1 MYSLLLV
8 IIYIAFISLGLPDS
22 LIGSAWPVMHRELEV
37 PVSYMGILTMLIS
50 GGTILSSLLADRL
63 TRKFGTGLVTAVSVF
78 LTAAALFGFSVSD
91 SFLLLCAWAVPYG
104 LGAGA
109 VDASLN
115 NYVALHYASRHMS
128 WLHCFWGVGCSVSPY
143 IMGYALTGRSDWSLG
158 FRIVSVLQIILTV
171 ILFLSLPLWKK
182 AAAAK
187 ETANIPPDNTE
198 TLHGDHAA
206 PDTSQA
212 SLNTGSST
220 DSGSETS
227 AGRPL
232 SIGRML
238 RMKGVPLVL
247 ATFWSYCALES
258 TAGAWASS
266 YLVQYRRIDAETAAM
281 FASLFYLGITFG
293 RFLSGFVADRLGDRR
308 LIRIGTLTAI
318 AGAALVL
325 LPLPVHF
332 PALAGLVII
341 GLGCAPVYPSIIHST
356 PDNFGAENSQAIIGV
371 QMASAYLG
379 STFMPPLFG
388 LLATHVSIGL
398 YPAYLLLFGGLML
411 FMSERLRRTIA
422 SKKAHSPNSPA

>member
-22 LIGSAWPVMHRELEV
+22 LVGSAWPVMHRDLQV
-37 PVSYMGILTMLIS
+37 PVSYMGIITMLIS

-63 TRKFGTGLVTAVSVF
+63 TRKFGTGPVTAVSVF

-91 SFLLLCAWAVPYG
+91 SFLLLCLWAVPYG

-143 IMGYALTGRSDWSLG
+143 IMGYALTGRSSWSLG
-158 FRIVSVLQIILTV
+158 FRIVSVLQIILAAA
-171 ILFLSLPLWKK
+171 LFLSLPLWKK

-187 ETANIPPDNTE
+187 TNSSLLPDDKEAGSTA
-198 TLHGDHAA
+198 GK
-206 PDTSQA
+206 
-212 SLNTGSST
+212 
-220 DSGSETS
+220 
-227 AGRPL
+227 PL
-232 SIGRML
+232 SIARML
-238 RMKGVPLVL
+238 QIKGVPLVL

-258 TAGAWASS
+258 TTGIWASS
-266 YLVQYRRIDAETAAM
+266 YLVQHRGIDAETAAM

-293 RFLSGFVADRLGDRR
+293 RFLCGFVADKLGDDR
-308 LIRIGTLTAI
+308 LIHIGTLTAI
-318 AGAALVL
+318 AGAALIL
-325 LPLPVHF
+325 LPLPIDF
-332 PALAGLVII
+332 PALGGLIII
-341 GLGCAPVYPSIIHST
+341 GLGCAPIYPSIIHST
-356 PDNFGAENSQAIIGV
+356 PANFGAENSQAIIGV

-388 LLATHVSIGL
+388 LLAAHVSIGL
-398 YPAYLLLFGGLML
+398 YPVYLLLFGGLML
-411 FMSERLRRTIA
+411 LAWKRLRSSGSA
-422 SKKAHSPNSPA
+422 PVH

>member
-22 LIGSAWPVMHRELEV
+22 LVGSAWPVMHRDLQV
-37 PVSYMGILTMLIS
+37 PVSYMGIITMLIS

-78 LTAAALFGFSVSD
+78 LTAAALFGFSISD
-91 SFLLLCAWAVPYG
+91 SFLLLCLWAVPYG

-143 IMGYALTGRSDWSLG
+143 IMGYALTGHSSWSLG
-158 FRIVSVLQIILTV
+158 FRIVSVLQIILAAA
-171 ILFLSLPLWKK
+171 LFLSLPLWKK

-187 ETANIPPDNTE
+187 TDSSLLPDDTE
-198 TLHGDHAA
+198 T
-206 PDTSQA
+206 
-212 SLNTGSST
+212 GST
-220 DSGSETS
+220 
-227 AGRPL
+227 AGKPL
-232 SIGRML
+232 SIARML
-238 RMKGVPLVL
+238 QIKGVPLVL
-247 ATFWSYCALES
+247 ATFWAYCALES
-258 TAGAWASS
+258 TTGIWASS
-266 YLVQYRRIDAETAAM
+266 YLVQHRGIDAETAAM

-293 RFLSGFVADRLGDRR
+293 RFLCGFVADKLGDNR
-308 LIRIGTLTAI
+308 LIHIGTLTAI
-318 AGAALVL
+318 AGAALIL
-325 LPLPVHF
+325 LPLPIDL
-332 PALAGLVII
+332 PALGGLIII
-341 GLGCAPVYPSIIHST
+341 GLGCAPIYPSIIHST
-356 PDNFGAENSQAIIGV
+356 PANFGAENSQAIIGV

-398 YPAYLLLFGGLML
+398 YPVYLLLFGGLML
-411 FMSERLRRTIA
+411 FTWKRLR
-422 SKKAHSPNSPA
+422 SSGPAPVH

>member
-22 LIGSAWPVMHRELEV
+22 LVGSAWPVMHRDLQV
-37 PVSYMGILTMLIS
+37 PVSYMGIITMLIS

-78 LTAAALFGFSVSD
+78 LTAAALFGFSISD
-91 SFLLLCAWAVPYG
+91 SFLLLCLWAVPYG

-143 IMGYALTGRSDWSLG
+143 IMGYALTGHSSWSLG
-158 FRIVSVLQIILTV
+158 FRIVSVLQIILAAA
-171 ILFLSLPLWKK
+171 LFLSLPLWKK

-187 ETANIPPDNTE
+187 TDSSLLPDDTE
-198 TLHGDHAA
+198 T
-206 PDTSQA
+206 
-212 SLNTGSST
+212 GST
-220 DSGSETS
+220 
-227 AGRPL
+227 AGKPL
-232 SIGRML
+232 SIARML
-238 RMKGVPLVL
+238 QIKGVPLVL
-247 ATFWSYCALES
+247 ATFWAYCALES
-258 TAGAWASS
+258 TTGIWASS
-266 YLVQYRRIDAETAAM
+266 YLVQHRGIDAETAAM

-293 RFLSGFVADRLGDRR
+293 RFLCGFVADKLGDNR
-308 LIRIGTLTAI
+308 LIHIGTLTAI
-318 AGAALVL
+318 AGAALIL
-325 LPLPVHF
+325 LPLPINL
-332 PALAGLVII
+332 PALGGLIII
-341 GLGCAPVYPSIIHST
+341 GLGCAPIYPSIIHST
-356 PDNFGAENSQAIIGV
+356 PANFGAENSQAIIGV

-398 YPAYLLLFGGLML
+398 YPVYLLLFGGLML
-411 FMSERLRRTIA
+411 LAWKRLR
-422 SKKAHSPNSPA
+422 SSGPAPVH

>member
-22 LIGSAWPVMHRELEV
+22 LVGSAWPVMHRDLQV
-37 PVSYMGILTMLIS
+37 PVSYMGIITMLIS

-91 SFLLLCAWAVPYG
+91 SFLLLCLWAVPYG

-143 IMGYALTGRSDWSLG
+143 IMGYALTGHSSWSLG
-158 FRIVSVLQIILTV
+158 FRIVSVLQIILAAA
-171 ILFLSLPLWKK
+171 LFLSLPLWKK

-187 ETANIPPDNTE
+187 TDSSLLPDDTE
-198 TLHGDHAA
+198 T
-206 PDTSQA
+206 
-212 SLNTGSST
+212 GST
-220 DSGSETS
+220 
-227 AGRPL
+227 AGKPL
-232 SIGRML
+232 SIARML
-238 RMKGVPLVL
+238 QIKGVPLVL
-247 ATFWSYCALES
+247 ATFWAYCALES
-258 TAGAWASS
+258 TTGIWASS
-266 YLVQYRRIDAETAAM
+266 YLVQHRGIDAETAAM

-293 RFLSGFVADRLGDRR
+293 RFLCGFVADKLGDNR
-308 LIRIGTLTAI
+308 LIHIGTLTAI
-318 AGAALVL
+318 TGAALIL
-325 LPLPVHF
+325 LPLPIHL
-332 PALAGLVII
+332 PALGGLIII
-341 GLGCAPVYPSIIHST
+341 GLGCAPIYPSIIHST
-356 PDNFGAENSQAIIGV
+356 PANFGAENSQAIIGV

-398 YPAYLLLFGGLML
+398 YPVYLLLFGGLML
-411 FMSERLRRTIA
+411 LAWKRLR
-422 SKKAHSPNSPA
+422 SSGPAPVH